1 VLTAAFLSVVA
12 QAQSSKFEKVAPG
25 VWFREGV
32 PISRHPS
39 RPDEMGNP
47 NTILIDRP
55 DEMGNPNTIL
65 IEMKEYLIV
74 VDASYPSGAR
84 LMMEA
89 ANTVS
94 PKPIQYVLVT
104 HHHGDHSYGNA
115 EWTKAGATTVA
126 HIGVAEEMMRHEP
139 ASWRSAARWRKD
151 VAAVSPAAPEL
162 PLRIFERSPFVLED
176 GARRVEMHHFGWAH
190 TRGDSFVFLPKEK
203 VICTGD
209 AVVNGGFNDVGH
221 GSIGNWNSVL
231 AKARALGAKHV
242 LPGHGRPG
250 GAELF
255 TGQMRFLTELQKAVR
270 KEIDRGRKLEE
281 LVFADPKRD
290 SAFLLGNPRTTVRL
304 PASVRHWISVDRL
317 PRQVS
322 DAYAQLAPGIEA
334 AAPPELISFPTED
347 GGIVYADLY
356 GKGERGVV
364 LAHGGRFNKATWEKQ
379 ARTLA
384 EAGFRIVAIDFRG
397 RGQSRGGTRP
407 RPDDDGLRF
416 DVLAAVRY
424 LRKTGART
432 VSVVGGSMGG
442 GAAAEASVEATPGEI
457 DGLVLLASEAGD
469 KPEQT
474 KGRKLFILARD
485 DASGSGL
492 RLPRIREHYE
502 RSPGPKELV
511 ILEGSAHAQFL
522 FATEQGERL
531 MREILRFLSEP

>member
-1 VLTAAFLSVVA
+1 LLTAAFLSVVA
-12 QAQSSKFEKVAPG
+12 QAQSVKFEQIAPG

-39 RPDEMGNP
+39 
-47 NTILIDRP
+47 RP

-84 LMMEA
+84 LIMEA
-89 ANTVS
+89 ARTVS

-126 HIGVAEEMMRHEP
+126 HIGVAEEMMRYEP
-139 ASWRSAARWRKD
+139 ALWRDAAKWRKD
-151 VAAVSPAAPEL
+151 VAAISPAAPEL
-162 PLRIFERSPFVLED
+162 PLRIFEQSPFVLED
-176 GARRVEMHHFGWAH
+176 GVRRVEMHFFGWAH
-190 TRGDSFVFLPKEK
+190 TRGDSFIFLPNEK

-209 AVVNGGFNDVGH
+209 ALANGGFNYVGH
-221 GSIGNWNSVL
+221 GSIRNWNSVL

-250 GAELF
+250 SPELF
-255 TGQMRFLTELQKAVR
+255 AGQMRFLTELQKAVQQQ
-270 KEIDRGRKLEE
+270 IARGKKLEE
-281 LVFADPKRD
+281 LVFTDPKRD
-290 SAFLLGNPRTTVRL
+290 PAFLLGNLKTTVRL
-304 PASVRHWISVDRL
+304 PASVRHWISVERL

-322 DAYAQLAPGIEA
+322 DTYAQLAGQVIT
-334 AAPPELISFPTED
+334 PPELVSFPTQD

-356 GKGERGVV
+356 GKGDRGVV

-379 ARTLA
+379 AQALA
-384 EAGFRIVAIDFRG
+384 EAGFRVLAIDFRG
-397 RGQSRGGTRP
+397 RGQSRGGAQT
-407 RPDDDGLRF
+407 RPDDDGRRF

-424 LRKTGART
+424 LRKTGAKT
-432 VSVVGGSMGG
+432 ISVVGGSMGG
-442 GAAAEASVEATPGEI
+442 GAAAEASVEAAPGEI
-457 DGLVLLASEAGD
+457 DRLVLLASEAGD
-469 KPEQT
+469 QPEQM

-485 DASGSGL
+485 DTSGSGP
-492 RLPRIREHYE
+492 RLPRIRAAYE
-502 RSPGPKELV
+502 KATGPKEWVL
-511 ILEGSAHAQFL
+511 LEGSAHAQFL